1 MGIISSKNSF
11 HHSFCSMIS
20 SHQSEKHIWQQV
32 QKQHKLLQ
40 KGGKI
45 SDS

>member
-20 SHQSEKHIWQQV
+20 FHQSEKHIWQQG

-40 KGGKI
+40 KGG
-45 SDS
+45 